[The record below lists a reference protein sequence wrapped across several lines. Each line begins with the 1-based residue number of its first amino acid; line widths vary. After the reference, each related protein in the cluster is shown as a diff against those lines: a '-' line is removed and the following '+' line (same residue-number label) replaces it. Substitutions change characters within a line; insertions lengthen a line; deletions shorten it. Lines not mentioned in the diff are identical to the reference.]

1 MKSSK
6 NSMKQDFDDIRDYDD
21 HEVNGV
27 LLSLLKDSE
36 FLQFLAQQKF
46 PRLQRLFPT
55 LIQRRIKKTMM
66 HQFKNVH
73 SVQAMQNKLTPL
85 VRSLMDRTVTE
96 FKVTGLEQLDKNS
109 SYVFISNHRDIAMD
123 PMLVNYAL
131 LNAGLASCKIA
142 IGDNLLERQFVAK
155 LMRLNKSFVVQRSP
169 GSRKDKLAAVNKLS
183 AYIHHSVKRG
193 QSIWIA
199 QKEGRAKDGKDM
211 TDTAVL
217 KMLHMA
223 GRKAGWE
230 FKESMNYLKL
240 VPVSIS
246 YEWDPCDEDKA
257 RELDAQRRQGCYEK
271 SKDED
276 LLSIIKGIKGQKG
289 RVSVHFS
296 APLSQDS
303 NTADQWSKA
312 IDHEIHSHYDV
323 FDNHLQAQALV
334 SGGGEGDD
342 AMWQKKYGHLPKP
355 VYQQIIETYAQPAIS
370 QAAAKH
376 YD

>member
-1 MKSSK
+1 
-6 NSMKQDFDDIRDYDD
+6 MKQDFDDIRAYAD
-21 HEVNGV
+21 HEVNDV

-36 FLQFLAQQKF
+36 FLQFLALQKF
-46 PRLQRLFPT
+46 PRLQRIFPG
-55 LIQRRIKKTMM
+55 LIQGRIKKTMM
-66 HQFKNVH
+66 RQFKNVH
-73 SVQAMQNKLTPL
+73 SVQSMQNKLAPF

-96 FKVTGLEQLDKNS
+96 FKVTGLENLDKNR

-131 LNAGLASCKIA
+131 LNAGHATCKIA

-169 GSRKDKLAAVNKLS
+169 GTRKDKLAAVNKLS
-183 AYIHHSVKRG
+183 SYIHHSIKTG

-230 FKESMNYLKL
+230 FKESMDYLKL

-257 RELDAQRRQGCYEK
+257 RELDAQRRHGRYEK

-276 LLSIIKGIKGQKG
+276 FLSIIKGIKGKKG

-296 APLSQDS
+296 APLSQDG
-303 NTADQWSKA
+303 NMADQWSGA
-312 IDHEIHSHYDV
+312 IDHEIHSHYDL
-323 FDNHLQAQALV
+323 FDNHLQAQALMNGNNKEDE
-334 SGGGEGDD
+334 S
-342 AMWQKKYGHLPKP
+342 MWQQKYGHLPES
-355 VYQQIIETYAQPAIS
+355 VYQQVIQTYAQPAIL
-370 QAAAKH
+370 QAAAKQN
-376 YD
+376 D